1 MNKAKSTDELPDQVQ
16 EVVYCLNIGSLLS
29 EKYGSRSVTD
39 IQHAIRK
46 QFADDLKARIVDYE
60 SYDADIIIKIID
72 ETLLTQIP

>member
-16 EVVYCLNIGSLLS
+16 EVVYCLNIGSRLS

-39 IQHAIRK
+39 IQQAIRK